1 MPDAAGTRPM
11 REDSDQRMGTAVHE
25 ASPDA
30 GDAADRPAPPRR
42 SILIGLIGSGIQSSR
57 TPAMHEAEGD
67 RLGLRYLYTLID
79 LDALKLDVSAL
90 PELLSAARR
99 MGFAGLNITHPCKQA
114 VIPLLDDLS
123 PAARAIN
130 AVNTVVIA
138 QGRCVGH
145 NTDSSGFAESFRREM
160 KSATRDRIVQVGA
173 GGAGAAV
180 GYALLEMGA
189 GMLVLVDKDRA
200 RAQALAER
208 LQAHFGS
215 GRAVASDDL
224 PAAVARADG
233 VVNTTPVGMAKY
245 PGLPLPAELL
255 RPGLWVADIVY
266 FPAETELLRRA
277 RAIGCATM
285 AGTGMA
291 LFQAVEAFRLFTGLA
306 PDLDNMRRQLG
317 AE

>member
-1 MPDAAGTRPM
+1 MSTVA
-11 REDSDQRMGTAVHE
+11 HE
-25 ASPDA
+25 ASRRSA
-30 GDAADRPAPPRR
+30 QAAAPSDGKRR
-42 SILIGLIGSGIQSSR
+42 SILIGLIGAGIQSSR

-67 RLGLRYLYTLID
+67 RLGLRYLYNLID
-79 LDALKLDVSAL
+79 LDELKLDVSAL

-114 VIPLLDDLS
+114 IIPLLDDLS

-138 QGRCVGH
+138 AGGCVGH

-160 KSATRDRIVQVGA
+160 RTAKLSRIVQIGA

-180 GYALLEMGA
+180 AYALLEMGA
-189 GMLVLVDKDRA
+189 GVVNLVDSDET
-200 RAQALAER
+200 RAQFLANR
-208 LQAHFGS
+208 LQTHFGP
-215 GRAVASDDL
+215 GRAVASRML
-224 PAAVARADG
+224 PDAMAVADG
-233 VVNTTPVGMAKY
+233 VVNTTPVGMVKY

-255 RPGLWVADIVY
+255 RPDLWVADIVY
-266 FPAETELLRRA
+266 FPAETELLRGA
-277 RAIGCATM
+277 RALGCATL

-306 PDLDNMRRQLG
+306 PDPDNMRRQLRPD
-317 AE
+317 

>member
-1 MPDAAGTRPM
+1 MSTVA
-11 REDSDQRMGTAVHE
+11 HE
-25 ASPDA
+25 ASR
-30 GDAADRPAPPRR
+30 RPEHAPAQSDGKRR
-42 SILIGLIGSGIQSSR
+42 SVLIGLIGAGIQSSR

-67 RLGLRYLYTLID
+67 RLGLRYLYNLID
-79 LDALKLDVSAL
+79 LDQLKLDVSAL
-90 PELLSAARR
+90 PDLLCAARR
-99 MGFAGLNITHPCKQA
+99 LGFAGLNITHPCKQA
-114 VIPLLDDLS
+114 IIPLLDDLS

-138 QGRCVGH
+138 PGGCVGH

-160 KSATRDRIVQVGA
+160 KAAKLDRIVQIGA

-189 GMLVLVDKDRA
+189 GVLTLVDSDEA
-200 RAQALAER
+200 RAQSLAER
-208 LQAHFGS
+208 LQTHFGP
-215 GRAVASDDL
+215 GRAIASPML
-224 PAAVARADG
+224 PDVLTAADG

-255 RPGLWVADIVY
+255 RPALWVADIVY

-277 RAIGCATM
+277 RALGCATL

-306 PDLDNMRRQLG
+306 PDPDIMRRQLQQG
-317 AE
+317 